1 LTTVSRI
8 LITAGLDIQVTKNVD
23 SGFLHCRHLDI
34 QTSSDHLTGQQS
46 CCPSPPT
53 VNNSQKKFSSFKK
66 VKVERV
72 IIMLTTVFCILITDS
87 LDVRV
92 SNNVDRNLD
101 I

>member
-1 LTTVSRI
+1 MTIVQGRRHTGQQSGKFSFFKKVKVKGGKVIIMLTTVSRI

-53 VNNSQKKFSSFKK
+53 VNNSQKNFLLLK
-66 VKVERV
+66 R
-72 IIMLTTVFCILITDS
+72 
-87 LDVRV
+87 
-92 SNNVDRNLD
+92 
-101 I
+101 